1 MSLKQ
6 EFELLR
12 RVPIFAEIETSRLKL
27 LAFMSERV
35 GYDPGKI
42 VVRQGDPADAA
53 YLIIDGHAEVV
64 AETPAGPVILATLG
78 ANEIVGEMGILCNMP
93 RNATVRAEDRL
104 IALRISKESFMRMLR
119 EFPNISISIM
129 QELAHRLEASNNQLR
144 AAHADMQARLSPPG
158 YCVEAM
164 ADLAGGVELIVGVQR
179 DPRFGPVAMVG
190 LGGVLTEVLR
200 DVAFAL
206 APVDAAAARRL
217 LERLSARAL
226 LHGVRGR
233 PPVDLDALAAA
244 VARITTVAAAHP
256 ELASLEV
263 NPILAGPDGAL
274 ALDARAVLDPDPSRT
289 RS

>member
-12 RVPIFAEIETSRLKL
+12 RVPIFAEIEPSRLKL

-104 IALRISKESFMRMLR
+104 IALRISKESFMRMVR

-129 QELAHRLEASNNQLR
+129 QELAHRLEATNNQLR
-144 AAHADMQARLSPPG
+144 AAHTEINRLR
-158 YCVEAM
+158 ER
-164 ADLAGGVELIVGVQR
+164 AGI
-179 DPRFGPVAMVG
+179 
-190 LGGVLTEVLR
+190 
-200 DVAFAL
+200 
-206 APVDAAAARRL
+206 AA
-217 LERLSARAL
+217 
-226 LHGVRGR
+226 
-233 PPVDLDALAAA
+233 
-244 VARITTVAAAHP
+244 
-256 ELASLEV
+256 
-263 NPILAGPDGAL
+263 
-274 ALDARAVLDPDPSRT
+274 
-289 RS
+289 